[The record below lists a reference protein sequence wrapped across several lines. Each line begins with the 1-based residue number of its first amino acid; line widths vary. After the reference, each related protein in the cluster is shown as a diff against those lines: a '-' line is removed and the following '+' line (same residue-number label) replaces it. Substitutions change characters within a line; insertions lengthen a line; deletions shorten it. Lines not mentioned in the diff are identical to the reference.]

1 MNTRDLALAAVLAAL
16 YALGC
21 VLLAPISYWIFQ
33 VRVADALVPL
43 SALFGWPAIFGVTVG
58 GLVANFFTPVPLA
71 WIDIVLGSIANFVAS
86 YLAWRVR
93 KMHLF
98 LSTVVANLAV
108 TFIVGTYLPLLLG
121 FPIYMGWLGVF
132 LGSLIAMNLIG
143 YMLMKALQAA
153 GALEALGYGR
163 KAK

>member
-43 SALFGWPAIFGVTVG
+43 SALFGWPAIFGVTAGCV
-58 GLVANFFTPVPLA
+58 VANFFTPVPLA
-71 WIDIVLGSIANFVAS
+71 WIDIAFGSFANFVAS

-93 KMHLF
+93 KVHLLF
-98 LSTVVANLAV
+98 STVVANLTV
-108 TFIVGTYLPLLLG
+108 TFIVGTYLAFLLG
-121 FPIYMGWLGVF
+121 YPLYVGWLGIF

-143 YMLMKALQAA
+143 YILMKVLQEA